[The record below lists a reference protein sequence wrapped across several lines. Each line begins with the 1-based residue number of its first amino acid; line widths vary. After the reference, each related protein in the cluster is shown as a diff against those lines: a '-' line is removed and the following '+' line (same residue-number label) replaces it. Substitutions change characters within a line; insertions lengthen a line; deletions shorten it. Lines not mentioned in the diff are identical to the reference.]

1 MTTILLVIALLLII
15 IKYLIFLDVI
25 LSWLTIFWLNVRP
38 KFLSEILDPLYSWI
52 KSKISTSIW
61 PLDFTPIIIYIL
73 AELLV
78 LFIYWLDSNVSIKI
92 NNLSAFLNF

>member
-15 IKYLIFLDVI
+15 IKYSIFLDII
-25 LSWLTIFWLNVRP
+25 LSWLTILWLNVRP
-38 KFLSEILDPLYSWI
+38 KFLSEILDPIYSWI

-61 PLDFTPIIIYIL
+61 PLDFTPIIIYII
-73 AELLV
+73 AEFLV